1 VRKACLYPS
10 FASVALWASVR
21 LLAAVGLLAAVA
33 LLPACTVLPSPE
45 TSAARWPP
53 GSAAPRESAP
63 QPPYPAVPAP
73 GPLAPSRPAPFALG
87 PASSALVAQAH
98 AQTSAQD
105 YALAAATIERALRI
119 EPGNPLLWIELG
131 RIRLRDSL
139 RSFRSV
145 FAVFCDHWNHPFDA
159 GVSDTRI
166 LSSCASGKNQSQE
179 QNFAIP
185 RVFSNSPAAFPYLLV
200 SAADESG

>member
-131 RIRLRDSL
+131 RIRLREGNTAQAEGLGRKALALATGDP
-139 RSFRSV
+139 
-145 FAVFCDHWNHPFDA
+145 AA
-159 GVSDTRI
+159 Q
-166 LSSCASGKNQSQE
+166 SSAQRLIAQSQRGGT
-179 QNFAIP
+179 A
-185 RVFSNSPAAFPYLLV
+185 LV
-200 SAADESG
+200 RP